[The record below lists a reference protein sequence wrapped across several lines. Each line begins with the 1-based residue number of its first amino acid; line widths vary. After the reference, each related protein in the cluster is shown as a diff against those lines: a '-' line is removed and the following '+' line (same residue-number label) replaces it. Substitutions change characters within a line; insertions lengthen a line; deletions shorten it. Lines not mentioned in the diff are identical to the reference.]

1 MPGKLV
7 RDKIPEIMRRHGLN
21 PIVRTLNESAFAE
34 ALREKLHEEVS
45 EYTDSGSLEELAD
58 VLEVIHELVKMHK
71 TTMDEIER
79 IRLRKREE
87 RGGFSQRLFVERSR

>member
-1 MPGKLV
+1 MPSVPGKLV

-45 EYTDSGSLEELAD
+45 EYTDSGSLLAD

-71 TTMDEIER
+71 TTMDDIER
-79 IRLRKREE
+79 IRLHKE
-87 RGGFSQRLFVERSR
+87 RGAGRLFPAAVC